1 MTTDPAPPIPALA
14 SLYAAPTEAST
25 AGSTALGQDAFLRL
39 LTTQLQY
46 QDPTS
51 PVKNEDF
58 VAQLAQFS
66 SLEQLT
72 TANAQL
78 EGVYAALA
86 AMNNASMASLVGT
99 DVVANGNRFSYDGEG
114 TATLDFDAPTDLNNA
129 TVTIYDEDGTVVW
142 TGELGKTPE
151 GEGSFEWDGTNTS
164 GAPMPPGEYTFSVT
178 GYDEAGNS
186 IDVSERIVGTVTE
199 MDYSTG
205 TPRPSV
211 DGVEVQIADILSLTN
226 GG

>member
-1 MTTDPAPPIPALA
+1 MTDSTSIPALA
-14 SLYAAPTEAST
+14 SLYTPPSEPST

-46 QDPTS
+46 QDPS
-51 PVKNEDF
+51 NPVKNEDF

-86 AMNNASMASLVGT
+86 AMNNASMAALVGT
-99 DVVANGNRFSYDGEG
+99 DVVARGDGFTYAGEG
-114 TATLDFDAPTDLNNA
+114 EQTLHFDAPTDLSNA
-129 TVTIYDEDGTVVW
+129 TVTVYDEDGNVVW
-142 TGELGKTPE
+142 TGDLGETE
-151 GEGSFEWDGTNTS
+151 AGEGTFTWDGRDAS
-164 GAPMPPGEYTFSVT
+164 GNQAPPGDYHFSVSGT
-178 GYDEAGNS
+178 DAAGNP
-186 IDVSERIVGTVTE
+186 IEVEEHIVGTITE

-205 TPRPSV
+205 SPLPSI
-211 DGVEVQIADILSLTN
+211 DGVEVAIADILSLTTSKQ
-226 GG
+226 